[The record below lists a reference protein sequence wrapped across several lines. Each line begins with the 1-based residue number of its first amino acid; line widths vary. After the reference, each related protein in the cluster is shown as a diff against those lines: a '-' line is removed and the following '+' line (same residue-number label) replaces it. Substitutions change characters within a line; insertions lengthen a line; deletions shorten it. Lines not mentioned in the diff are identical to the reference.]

1 MLSCKNEKI
10 KIKIKKKI
18 KISKETNELLRG
30 KKRENVYIGRR
41 KIIIGKLAGF
51 NPLVSSLSIRQLQ
64 YNPDV
69 RPSQQGRPCNPIT
82 LNIFS

>member
-1 MLSCKNEKI
+1 MLSCKNEK
-10 KIKIKKKI
+10 KKKDKEKE

-51 NPLVSSLSIRQLQ
+51 NPLVSSLSIWQLQ

-69 RPSQQGRPCNPIT
+69 LPSQQGRPCNPIT